1 MQPSCLRLACRVT
14 LLVAIMTSMR
24 PAGLSA
30 QTLALSPSSWLRYSP
45 ARPAQQTF
53 VPAGFLKVL
62 WYSLELTFYIHVWR
76 VTMQSHTREE
86 LRAGPFWP
94 DYVDSVR
101 IPKTWADHDSWA
113 ANYVGHALQGGA
125 AARIWL
131 DQREPRPTTAS
142 QHWKQLGRA
151 ALFTALVS
159 EQFEFGP
166 MSEASIGNVGLRRG
180 RLGWVDHVWTPV
192 GGMLWTWL
200 EDELDERVRI
210 PFERGRPTGVL
221 TNTVR
226 VGLNPSRSL
235 ANIGQNRAPWF
246 RSHRAPAR

>member
-101 IPKTWADHDSWA
+101 IPKTWADHD
-113 ANYVGHALQGGA
+113 
-125 AARIWL
+125 
-131 DQREPRPTTAS
+131 
-142 QHWKQLGRA
+142 
-151 ALFTALVS
+151 
-159 EQFEFGP
+159 
-166 MSEASIGNVGLRRG
+166 
-180 RLGWVDHVWTPV
+180 
-192 GGMLWTWL
+192 
-200 EDELDERVRI
+200 
-210 PFERGRPTGVL
+210 
-221 TNTVR
+221 
-226 VGLNPSRSL
+226 
-235 ANIGQNRAPWF
+235 
-246 RSHRAPAR
+246 